1 MIYKDGPLPDAG
13 IKKMIVA
20 IVNKAIVD
28 YVNSII
34 FFKKHPSADPLSARA
49 SEYRR
54 SIKDCEEFFLYEYE
68 YMKGEGD
75 GQVLLKNLREI
86 AQARSTYVNRCWA
99 KELLE

>member
-1 MIYKDGPLPDAG
+1 MIYKDGPLLDAG

-34 FFKKHPSADPLSARA
+34 FFKKHPNVDPLSIRA
-49 SEYRR
+49 LECKE
-54 SIKDCEEFFLYEYE
+54 SIEDCEEFFLYEYE
-68 YMKGEGD
+68 YMEGGD
-75 GQVLLKNLREI
+75 GEAMLKNLGEI